1 MSDLALRPTGAVLEV
16 GCGAGR
22 DGVRLKDSGWR
33 YAGVDVSRRGVQIC
47 RNLGLDALVASATH
61 LPFADASLQATW
73 SMSTLMHLDD
83 EQFESALAEMARVLA
98 AGSTVAI
105 GVWGATTDREWT
117 SPDGRYFRHRSD
129 ERLQQELGR
138 IGTIRSFETWDERDD
153 GARYQFVRL
162 DTD

>member
-1 MSDLALRPTGAVLEV
+1 MSDLSVRPAGAVLEV

-22 DGVRLKDSGWR
+22 DGVRLADSGWR
-33 YAGVDVSRRGVQIC
+33 YVGLDVSFRGVEIC
-47 RNLGLDALVASATH
+47 RDLGLDALVASATS
-61 LPFADASLQATW
+61 LPFADASLQGAW

-83 EQFESALAEMARVLA
+83 EQFDCALTEMARVLA
-98 AGSTVAI
+98 AGSSVAV

-129 ERLQQELGR
+129 ERLQEELGR

-153 GARYQFVRL
+153 GARYQFVLL